1 MMNGI
6 IDNIDRDEAVKLICS
21 HIKYRPEKE
30 IVALEDACGRTLYE
44 DVRSRYC
51 VPAVRC
57 SRWDGIVFSYDAY
70 EQVMDR
76 KEKAGNFSFSGT
88 VSGTGVSP

>member
-30 IVALEDACGRTLYE
+30 IAGRCMRQDALRRCQIPLLRTGSEMQPVGRHRIF
-44 DVRSRYC
+44 V
-51 VPAVRC
+51 
-57 SRWDGIVFSYDAY
+57 
-70 EQVMDR
+70 
-76 KEKAGNFSFSGT
+76 
-88 VSGTGVSP
+88 